1 MTRTRRSRTGD
12 EDGFTLL
19 EILVALA
26 ILSVSLAT
34 LLGIFSMSL
43 DRARQSED
51 EMAARTLAQSLIAQ
65 ADAVANPRLGSTSG
79 TAGKD
84 FSWRLDLRPYGDTR
98 VSGGTGLASIAASVG
113 WNGSGGRRSLTLYSL
128 RPVPRGAVP

>member
-1 MTRTRRSRTGD
+1 MPTRRSRTGD

-43 DRARQSED
+43 DRTRQSED
-51 EMAARTLAQSLIAQ
+51 EMSARVLAQSLIAQ
-65 ADAVANPRLGSTSG
+65 ADSVSDPRLGTLSG
-79 TAGKD
+79 TSNGYA
-84 FSWRLDLRPYGDTR
+84 WRLDLKPYGT
-98 VSGGTGLASIAASVG
+98 STQPAPAPGLASVSASVA
-113 WNGSGGRRSLTLYSL
+113 WNGSGGRRSLMLTSL
-128 RPVPRGAVP
+128 RTIPGAQLP